1 LPITLKCAVSDFY
14 VGALAKLTPPK
25 HFQKCTIFNKNVG
38 RIVGIDSSIAS
49 FDYVTVYAIIHG
61 VAKEDSI

>member
-1 LPITLKCAVSDFY
+1 MKCAVSDFY

-25 HFQKCTIFNKNVG
+25 HFH
-38 RIVGIDSSIAS
+38 SIAS